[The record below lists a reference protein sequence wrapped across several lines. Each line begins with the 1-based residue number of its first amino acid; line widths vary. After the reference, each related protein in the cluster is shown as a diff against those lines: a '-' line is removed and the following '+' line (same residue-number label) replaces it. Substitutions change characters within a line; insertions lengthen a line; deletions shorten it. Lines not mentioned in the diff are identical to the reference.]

1 MHKKDCSK
9 SMCQC
14 FIVPTYILENLAQN
28 EVEAAR
34 VTIAKSRQMRRRRIF
49 KEYDINGVVAL
60 TDAGS
65 GRHGESARHVYD
77 CKGKTKLRV
86 NEARKEGDRSS
97 GDSVV
102 NQAYDYSGVVRDYF
116 KDILQRNSID
126 NEGLDLILNVHYGNK
141 FTNAYWDGD
150 EMVFG
155 DGDGIIFS
163 NFANSLDVI
172 GHELTHGVTQ
182 FTSGLEY
189 EGQSGALNEHLS
201 DVFGVTIKQYHLKQT
216 ASDADWLIGAD
227 IMGPS
232 LKGQALR
239 SMKAPGTAFDN
250 KLMGKDLQPDHMR
263 NYYKGERD
271 NHGVH
276 INSGIPNKAFYLVSM
291 EIGTDKAALIWFEAM
306 QHLFATAN
314 FNQFVQVVLKAAH
327 KLVDGGKV
335 PDTAIQSIEAAFNAV
350 GLPESLK

>member
-1 MHKKDCSK
+1 MDKKGCSK
-9 SMCQC
+9 LKCQC
-14 FIVPTYILENLAQN
+14 FIVPNYILENLAQN
-28 EVEAAR
+28 EVEEAR
-34 VTIAKSRQMRRRRIF
+34 ISLAKSRQMRRRRIL
-49 KEYDINGVVAL
+49 KEYDIDGVVAL

-65 GRHGESARHVYD
+65 ERQGESARHVYD
-77 CKGKTKLRV
+77 CKGGTKLRE

-97 GDSVV
+97 ADPIV
-102 NQAYDYSGVVRDYF
+102 NAAYDYSGVVRDYF
-116 KDILQRNSID
+116 KDVLHRNSID
-126 NEGLDLILNVHYGNK
+126 NQGLDLILNVHYGNK

-155 DGDGIIFS
+155 DGDGVIFS

-201 DVFGVTIKQYHLKQT
+201 DVFGVAIKQFHLKQT
-216 ASDADWLIGAD
+216 AGDADWLIGAD
-227 IMGPS
+227 IMGPT

-250 KLMGKDLQPDHMR
+250 KLMGKDIQPDHMK
-263 NYYKGERD
+263 NFYKGERD

-291 EIGTDKAALIWFEAM
+291 EIGTDKAALIWFNAM
-306 QHLFATAN
+306 QNLFATAN
-314 FNQFVQVVLKAAH
+314 FNQFVQIVIKAAQ
-327 KLVDGGKV
+327 KLVDSGDVTK
-335 PDTAIQSIEAAFNAV
+335 TAIKTIENAFKAV
-350 GLPESLK
+350 GLPE